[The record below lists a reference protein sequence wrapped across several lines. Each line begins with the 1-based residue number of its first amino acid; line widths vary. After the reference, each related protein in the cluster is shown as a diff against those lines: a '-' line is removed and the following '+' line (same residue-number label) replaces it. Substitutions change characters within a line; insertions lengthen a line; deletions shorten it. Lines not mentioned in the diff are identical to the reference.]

1 MSKKIT
7 MTAGHGGTDP
17 GAVGNGYQEHALAW
31 DFIKRVKK
39 YLQDNYI
46 RVNVTIFE
54 EKNAKGQFLASYGTA
69 EGIYLSF
76 HFNAS
81 TNINASGTEVLQGKY
96 GTKYIN
102 EVSAALSRHF
112 RPRGIKQ
119 ANTDNFYMLREAG
132 FDGIV
137 EICFISN
144 KGDMDYYIKNKDN
157 IVASVA
163 EAIAS
168 EAGLTKKSISSNTN
182 TTKAKQTWILE
193 KFTSKNGNTIHY
205 TPYKIGSKHRF
216 KIIGAN
222 TQANAKKYNCPYMR
236 YMKDSFLFEALVD
249 TNCYS
254 NKPCTKKS
262 GKFLKGERFYGN
274 YAGQIKR

>member
-1 MSKKIT
+1 MALKIT

-17 GAVGNGYQEHALAW
+17 GAVGNGYEEHAVAW
-31 DFIKRVKK
+31 AVVKDIKQ
-39 YLQDNYI
+39 YIIDNY
-46 RVNVTIFE
+46 VNPDVTVYE
-54 EKNAKGQFLASYGTA
+54 EKNSKGQFLSTYGTGK
-69 EGIYLSF
+69 GIYLSF
-76 HFNAS
+76 HLNAS
-81 TNINASGTEVLQGKY
+81 TDKNANGTEILKGKY
-96 GTKYIN
+96 GKTYIDQVSEILGKY
-102 EVSAALSRHF
+102 F
-112 RPRGIKQ
+112 KQRGIKD
-119 ANTDNFYMLREAG
+119 TDTDKFYMLREAG